1 MKSRDRLRLD
11 DARCMLDGRGP
22 ARVAN
27 LSLGGFFVAT
37 DTPLIAGQVVAL
49 PAAGRG
55 KGLPHL
61 RQGGLGERARRA
73 APRRPARPGFG
84 VAITRIDLADKV
96 ALVDIL
102 RRASRKPGTPGGSP
116 AVRLKSSAVLCSQD
130 TVCNMR
136 GPGVHLSA
144 RAR

>member
-11 DARCMLDGRGP
+11 DARCVLDGAALP
-22 ARVAN
+22 VAN

-49 PAAGRG
+49 RLQVAGKDFPIFG
-55 KGLPHL
+55 KVAWVNAHD
-61 RQGGLGERARRA
+61 
-73 APRRPARPGFG
+73 APRHADLPSGFG

-102 RRASRKPGTPGGSP
+102 RRASRKPGTPGGST
-116 AVRLKSSAVLCSQD
+116 AA
-130 TVCNMR
+130 
-136 GPGVHLSA
+136 G
-144 RAR
+144 